1 MGADNLVNTEKELV
15 AKIDSNAGQIAANTN
30 KLNGAIARIA
40 ALERKMKNVGNAASS
55 AQSVGAM
62 PDDGFGGYELAD
74 ANKNLL
80 VYCLVI
86 FNIGTILGCISCLY
100 WNQKAPAKGYKSV
113 MIPQFEEEEVKAL

>member
-1 MGADNLVNTEKELV
+1 MGNIEAGMNAVGETNEKVTAME
-15 AKIDSNAGQIAANTN
+15 
-30 KLNGAIARIA
+30 ARIA
-40 ALERKMKNVGNAASS
+40 ALERKLKEVGQVASS
-55 AQSVGAM
+55 ARMNAPNDMDEEPTFDDYDYPQSEF
-62 PDDGFGGYELAD
+62 DDLAD

-113 MIPQFEEEEVKAL
+113 IPQFEDEEVKEALA